1 MDSVLKSQLHA
12 HSIALVDAQIAEI
25 RRQMHELIA
34 DSENDSKSTAG
45 DKHETA
51 RAMMQLAQEQLGKQ
65 LHEAELKRTS
75 LAHLNAETIHT
86 AVAEGSLVK
95 TAENLLYIAAPLGK
109 ITFENQEVFVISVH
123 SPLGK
128 LLLGKTT
135 GQSVSLNQRTIQ
147 ILSIV

>member
-1 MDSVLKSQLHA
+1 MNKSNLLSHCIILLDADIDQLKKQFRE
-12 HSIALVDAQIAEI
+12 LVIDAQ
-25 RRQMHELIA
+25 
-34 DSENDSKSTAG
+34 NDSKSTAG

-65 LHEAELKRTS
+65 LHEAELKRNS
-75 LAHLNAETIHT
+75 LAHIKAEITHT
-86 AVAEGSLVK
+86 VVAEGSLV
-95 TAENLLYIAAPLGK
+95 TTSENILYIAAPLGK
-109 ITFENQEVFVISVH
+109 ITFENQDVFVISVH

-135 GQSVSLNQRTIQ
+135 GQSVSFNQRTIQ